1 MFFLRELSQHN
12 VRGACVKIRTSIPF
26 HLDCLDVRKSFTPRL
41 LDPHLELLLPNRRV
55 TAAAALLDVPVHGA
69 AAADEKVTVGATVFN
84 LSVNSIDVLLKLMVQ
99 WKPSTAY
106 IASQGLY
113 PVCGVFSGHVSV
125 QVERRGKSLITLTT
139 GKFCAAVAEGMLLQS
154 SRVLETLPTR
164 FTHALFR
171 VRVRYRV
178 SAQVALGEKGG
189 WAEWAGEPFFIA
201 FHAWVLEL
209 FVQSQVVLL
218 STGKATVL
226 AYVRFLPTVSSTV
239 YQKPRFLTKDLST
252 GGTGKSLDVCQVLV
266 FVSQLV

>member
-1 MFFLRELSQHN
+1 MRVGTLDSVVSCLQNLASLVCEQH
-12 VRGACVKIRTSIPF
+12 RCVVEADDSMET
-26 HLDCLDVRKSFTPRL
+26 LDHICCKSRAVFRL
-41 LDPHLELLLPNRRV
+41 
-55 TAAAALLDVPVHGA
+55 
-69 AAADEKVTVGATVFN
+69 
-84 LSVNSIDVLLKLMVQ
+84 
-99 WKPSTAY
+99 W
-106 IASQGLY
+106 
-113 PVCGVFSGHVSV
+113 GVFWPVTTIISCKNVHQATSYHVSV
-125 QVERRGKSLITLTT
+125 QVEWRGESLITLTT
-139 GKFCAAVAEGMLLQS
+139 GKFCATVAEGMLLQG
-154 SRVLETLPTR
+154 SRVLETLSTR